1 MGHNKDL
8 FDQTENDEAGQ
19 ALYFGN
25 QDDGM
30 QNKFQLLCERSW

>member
-1 MGHNKDL
+1 MCHNKDL

-19 ALYFGN
+19 ALHFGN